1 MTQISESELILP
13 TLFLLMHAENGMTT
27 TDLIARL
34 TELLQPSGEDMAI
47 LASRKDTKFS
57 QKVRNLR
64 SHKTLSRR
72 GLAEEPSSPRGELT
86 ITDQGRQLVMRCHTE
101 LSILL
106 KFPYDDAAAELKQ
119 LSKEEPIVVLDE
131 RIVTEGELRYRTA
144 EYKTR
149 SRELRKA
156 ALDHYAVAG
165 RWKCNVC
172 QFDFASAYPSI
183 GDGYIQLHHL
193 KPVAYLRGEPLRIED
208 ALANVRL
215 LCANCH
221 QMVHRK
227 HPPIPIDE
235 LRSKM
240 QVSYVYSSH

>member
-13 TLFLLMHAENGMTT
+13 TLFLLVHAENGMTT
-27 TDLIARL
+27 TDLITHLR
-34 TELLQPSGEDMAI
+34 ELLQPSGEDMAI
-47 LASRKDTKFS
+47 LAGRSDTKFS

-64 SHKTLSRR
+64 SHKTLSSR
-72 GLAEEPSSPRGELT
+72 GLAVDPSSPGGKLT
-86 ITDQGRQLVMRCHTE
+86 ITDQGRELVMRCQAE

-106 KFPYDDAAAELKQ
+106 KFPYDDAAVELKR
-119 LSKEEPIVVLDE
+119 LSEEEPIVVLDE
-131 RIVTEGELRYRTA
+131 RIVTEGEMRYCTA

-149 SRELRKA
+149 SRELREA

-165 RWKCNVC
+165 RLKCNVC

-193 KPVAYLRGEPLRIED
+193 KPVAYLQGEPLRIED

-221 QMVHRK
+221 QMVHRE
-227 HPPIPIDE
+227 HPPIPVEE
-235 LRSKM
+235 LRSKL
-240 QVSYVYSSH
+240 QVFYVYSSP